1 MFIQETCL
9 TSQGTENIQKQLFRS
24 ILKDVAFSQFLK
36 FSQGIPVVEIV
47 HIKNKCFSKTLL
59 NFRCLPSNWNF

>member
-24 ILKDVAFSQFLK
+24 ILKDVAFS
-36 FSQGIPVVEIV
+36 
-47 HIKNKCFSKTLL
+47 
-59 NFRCLPSNWNF
+59 